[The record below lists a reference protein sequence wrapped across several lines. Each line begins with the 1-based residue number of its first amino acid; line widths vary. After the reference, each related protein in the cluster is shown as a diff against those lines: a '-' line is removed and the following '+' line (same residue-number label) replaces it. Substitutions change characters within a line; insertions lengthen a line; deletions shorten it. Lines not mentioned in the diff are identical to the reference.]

1 MRREGPLVGERPDA
15 ASPSNRGPMIL
26 TGPIAGDRPVVFRVS
41 GRTEL
46 NGPDLLIQV
55 CLDRGWILFD
65 EDAHHVDNWNIWW
78 RNSHFSI
85 SQHRLLQPWQFVNHI
100 PRANSICRKD
110 CLARHLQRMNKVYGN
125 IYNYSP
131 QTYNLP
137 LDYTKL
143 VAEYTRILEEGD
155 KATWICKPVGASQ
168 GKGITIFSELSTLQY
183 DSNAVVQRYIHNPL
197 LIAGYKFDLRIYA
210 CIPSYHPLTVYLYE
224 EGLARFSTEKY
235 NMMYLDNKFSHLTNT
250 SLNKL
255 GPAYFVEKER
265 IGAGSKWT
273 LSQLRHYFHQMGVED
288 WLLWQRVNTIISLTV
303 LSHIQDV
310 PVTRNCYELYGFDI
324 LIDSDLRPW
333 LMEVNL
339 SPSLTADSDV
349 DIYVKKPLLND
360 LFDLIGL
367 PTSLNDP
374 TISPQWPVPDEK
386 LFTRPKTVQEIREQ
400 NAARRRRK
408 EAEAD
413 EQQAAQPVTKEA
425 SSSSVRQ
432 KRLKQRTASDRADD
446 AASASDT
453 DTWPDCGRR
462 RSDDCLTVIY
472 SSDRQMSSG
481 SVALDC
487 WRRADGD
494 STPRSDTTCA
504 GSEPGLV
511 EEPCAAA
518 AGSDPEL
525 GPPAGAGSWTE
536 LRARRCVS
544 REGSEVLLRGSG
556 ARPQPSGSEGR
567 PARRGSARAASVDDL
582 LHSPASIK
590 WGKSSDT
597 LESGSLEAR
606 RRKSKDKFRREDGA
620 GGKYQRARKAP
631 SDEGCRSRG
640 KRTSSAT
647 TLSSDR
653 TVASSAD
660 PEPSADSGAAVEAGQ
675 RGSQLQAARE
685 LEKPDPKI
693 PLKVRSFLDKLR
705 AEKESCQA
713 RALES
718 SRSERQARRTRRQNK
733 RNPFW
738 GGEEGGQSMASAV
751 TVLVNELG
759 IITTLRPVS
768 NGLPSY
774 LTCQTHYLV
783 PKGPQPAPT
792 SPWVKLSQTKPASE
806 PLCGRPG
813 GEERE
818 MLMLAYNW
826 HAFHNKWGN
835 GRDWRFAPPKVGGW
849 CRTFPFNGETRHA
862 CEDPV
867 DSKAIVNEVS
877 AYLRFARKI
886 ALQAPRYE
894 PDALTR
900 QFKTKYCRHSELWM
914 PCM

>member
-1 MRREGPLVGERPDA
+1 MRREGQLGGERPDGA
-15 ASPSNRGPMIL
+15 PPHRGPMIL

-143 VAEYTRILEEGD
+143 VAEYSRILEDGD

-183 DSNAVVQRYIHNPL
+183 DSNAVVQRYISNPL

-210 CIPSYHPLTVYLYE
+210 CIPSYHPLTVYIYE
-224 EGLARFSTEKY
+224 EGLARFGTEKY

-273 LSQLRHYFHQMGVED
+273 LSQLRHYFHQAGIED
-288 WLLWQRVNTIISLTV
+288 WLLWQRVNTIVSLTV

-386 LFTRPKTVQEIREQ
+386 LFTRPKTVQDIRDQ
-400 NAARRRRK
+400 NAASRRK
-408 EAEAD
+408 KEEAETD
-413 EQQAAQPVTKEA
+413 DRSQISKQSNTPRHQKQPKNKIPVE
-425 SSSSVRQ
+425 
-432 KRLKQRTASDRADD
+432 RLDD
-446 AASASDT
+446 AASSSDT
-453 DTWPDCGRR
+453 DSWLADGRHL
-462 RSDDCLTVIY
+462 SDDCLKVIY
-472 SSDRQMSSG
+472 SSDRQMSSC

-487 WRRADGD
+487 WRQADMD
-494 STPRSDTTCA
+494 ATPRSDATCA

-511 EEPCAAA
+511 ENPCGSV
-518 AGSDPEL
+518 GSDDAL
-525 GPPAGAGSWTE
+525 CASGSWTE
-536 LRARRCVS
+536 VRSRRCAS
-544 REGSEVLLRGSG
+544 RESSESLLRSTTSRSPPPKQDSRVGR
-556 ARPQPSGSEGR
+556 APSS
-567 PARRGSARAASVDDL
+567 RATSVDNL
-582 LHSPASIK
+582 LNHTSANIWDK
-590 WGKSSDT
+590 HSDT
-597 LESGSLEAR
+597 SEHEHVTPR
-606 RRKSKDKFRREDGA
+606 KRKSKERFAKEGDKNSKYRGIKKSPSEDVC
-620 GGKYQRARKAP
+620 QL
-631 SDEGCRSRG
+631 RG
-640 KRTSSAT
+640 KRISSGT
-647 TLSSDR
+647 TLNSDC
-653 TVASSAD
+653 TFDSASSNGGNVKVSAAFLRDRQVSQQSPD
-660 PEPSADSGAAVEAGQ
+660 PVNAGKT
-675 RGSQLQAARE
+675 E
-685 LEKPDPKI
+685 PKI
-693 PLKVRSFLDKLR
+693 PPKVQSFLDKLR
-705 AEKESCQA
+705 AEKENSQA
-713 RALES
+713 RAFEK
-718 SRSERQARRTRRQNK
+718 SRLDSQRHLRRPRRNK

-738 GGEEGGQSMASAV
+738 GGDESSGQSMASAV

-759 IITTLRPVS
+759 IITTLRPVNNS
-768 NGLPSY
+768 LPPY

-783 PKGPQPAPT
+783 PKGPQPAPAT
-792 SPWVKLSQTKPASE
+792 PWVKLSHSKQTMDQSCK
-806 PLCGRPG
+806 PG

-849 CRTFPFNGETRHA
+849 CRTFPFNGDTRHA
-862 CEDPV
+862 CEDPI
-867 DSKAIVNEVS
+867 DCKAIVNEVS

-886 ALQAPRYE
+886 ALQASNYE
-894 PDALTR
+894 PGALTR

>member
-1 MRREGPLVGERPDA
+1 MRREGQLGGERPDG
-15 ASPSNRGPMIL
+15 ASPSSRGPMVL

-65 EDAHHVDNWNIWW
+65 EDSHHVDNWNIWW
-78 RNSHFSI
+78 RNSHFSV

-143 VAEYTRILEEGD
+143 VAEYTRILEDGD

-183 DSNAVVQRYIHNPL
+183 DSNAVVQRYIHNPM

-210 CIPSYHPLTVYLYE
+210 CIPSYHPLTIYLYE
-224 EGLARFSTEKY
+224 EGLARFGTEKY

-265 IGAGSKWT
+265 IGAGCKWT
-273 LSQLRHYFHQMGVED
+273 LSQLRHYFHQAGVED
-288 WLLWQRVNTIISLTV
+288 WLLWQRVNTIVSLTV

-386 LFTRPKTVQEIREQ
+386 LFTRPKTVQDIRDQ

-408 EAEAD
+408 EQADTDDRSQTSRQTNSSAHQKRSKNKSPVEAPD
-413 EQQAAQPVTKEA
+413 DAI
-425 SSSSVRQ
+425 SSS
-432 KRLKQRTASDRADD
+432 
-446 AASASDT
+446 DT
-453 DTWPDCGRR
+453 ESWMGAGRHP
-462 RSDDCLTVIY
+462 SDDCLKIIY
-472 SSDRQMSSG
+472 SSDRQMSSC
-481 SVALDC
+481 SVTLDC
-487 WRRADGD
+487 WRQADGEA
-494 STPRSDTTCA
+494 THRSDTTCA

-511 EEPCAAA
+511 ENPCSSGGDSQHSLDANR
-518 AGSDPEL
+518 
-525 GPPAGAGSWTE
+525 SWTDV
-536 LRARRCVS
+536 RSRRCAS
-544 REGSEVLLRGSG
+544 RESSDVLLRATASRLQPAKHDSKGGRCGS
-556 ARPQPSGSEGR
+556 S
-567 PARRGSARAASVDDL
+567 RAASVDNL
-582 LHSPASIK
+582 IRHTPSNK
-590 WGKSSDT
+590 WSEHADK
-597 LESGSLEAR
+597 LEGGCVAAR
-606 RRKSKDKFRREDGA
+606 KRKSKEKF
-620 GGKYQRARKAP
+620 GKENEKNCSQQRASKSP
-631 SDEGCRSRG
+631 SEDLCQLRG
-640 KRTSSAT
+640 KRTSSGT
-647 TLSSDR
+647 TLNSDR
-653 TVASSAD
+653 KYSAASSATD
-660 PEPSADSGAAVEAGQ
+660 IANSTTSAEIDRRVLPPSQNLPLV
-675 RGSQLQAARE
+675 
-685 LEKPDPKI
+685 KPDPRI
-693 PLKVRSFLDKLR
+693 PTKVKTFLDKLR

-718 SRSERQARRTRRQNK
+718 SRQGSERQQRRTRRHK

-738 GGEEGGQSMASAV
+738 GGDESSGQSMASAV

-768 NGLPSY
+768 NSLPAY

-783 PKGPQPAPT
+783 PKGPQPAPA
-792 SPWVKLSQTKPASE
+792 SPWVKLSQSKPSMDQ
-806 PLCGRPG
+806 LCKTGC
-813 GEERE
+813 EERE

-849 CRTFPFNGETRHA
+849 YRTFPFNGDTRHA
-862 CEDPV
+862 CEDPI

-886 ALQAPRYE
+886 AMQVSRYE
-894 PDALTR
+894 PDVLTR
-900 QFKTKYCRHSELWM
+900 QFKAKYCRHSELWM